1 MAEGDTSTT
10 RMGRFRICPPNSPGP
25 PEQLSHGRF
34 RIIPQGKNTTEFNHN
49 VHVGHIIKRLS
60 FGFIGILLDQVQM
73 NFLNLSRNF

>member
-34 RIIPQGKNTTEFNHN
+34 RIIPQGKN
-49 VHVGHIIKRLS
+49 K
-60 FGFIGILLDQVQM
+60 QA
-73 NFLNLSRNF
+73 

>member
-34 RIIPQGKNTTEFNHN
+34 RIIPQGKRKTCQIETESLS
-49 VHVGHIIKRLS
+49 KRTV
-60 FGFIGILLDQVQM
+60 F
-73 NFLNLSRNF
+73 